1 MRFMLLLKGD
11 PQVDAGPDG
20 GVQAGP
26 DGPMPPEELIGA
38 MLKYNEDLVKA
49 GVMLAGEGLYDSSRG
64 ARVVYK
70 GGKRTVIDGPFAEAK
85 ELVAGFY
92 IIQASSL
99 EEAIEW
105 AKRCPVEVAVQGTDM
120 EAVIEVRQVHEMDD
134 LTTATDEQRVVAQ
147 RLRDEVDGG

>member
-11 PQVDAGPDG
+11 PQVDTGPDG
-20 GVQAGP
+20 GVPAGA

-49 GVMLAGEGLYDSSRG
+49 GVLLAGEGLYDSSRG
-64 ARVVYK
+64 SRVVYK
-70 GGKRTVIDGPFAEAK
+70 NGRKSVIDGPFAEAK

-92 IIQASSL
+92 IIQVSSK

-105 AKRCPVEVAVQGTDM
+105 AKRCPVEVAVQGTGM
-120 EAVIEVRQVHEMDD
+120 EAVVEVRQVHEMDD
-134 LTTATDEQRVVAQ
+134 LTTATDEQRVVAA
-147 RLRDEVDGG
+147 RLRDQLG

>member
-11 PQVDAGPDG
+11 PQVDAGQDG
-20 GVQAGP
+20 GVPAGP

-70 GGKRTVIDGPFAEAK
+70 AGKRTVIDGPFAEAK

-134 LTTATDEQRVVAQ
+134 LATATDEQRVVAQ
-147 RLRDEVDGG
+147 RLRDEVDG